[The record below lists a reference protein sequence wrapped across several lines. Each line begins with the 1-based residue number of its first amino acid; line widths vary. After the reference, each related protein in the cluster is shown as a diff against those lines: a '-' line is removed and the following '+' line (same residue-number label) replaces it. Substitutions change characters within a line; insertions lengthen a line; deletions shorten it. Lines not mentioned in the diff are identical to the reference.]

1 MLVKSK
7 THEYAKSVLVS
18 STLLLVVVLGV
29 IGLIGIGNDTS
40 YSAVAGWYVAGAI
53 GFWLPVASLAILVM
67 ALNGA
72 LGNGSNANIG
82 ALRPGEWLV
91 IFFSVVV
98 AGLTIFFDWFVL
110 SWIVNGIHPN
120 LVRQTVASVAL
131 VSTAS
136 SAALCVYFRLPWA
149 KYIFLALATLLLL
162 RSDLWLQ
169 FPGFSQSILA
179 GSSMVGYKSF
189 PALLALAS
197 FGYLH
202 RRFGE
207 LSKNR

>member
-1 MLVKSK
+1 MKSK
-7 THEYAKSVLVS
+7 TFEYAKLVLIS
-18 STLLLVVVLGV
+18 ATLLLVVVLGV
-29 IGLIGIGNDTS
+29 IGLIGIGNDSS

-53 GFWLPVASLAILVM
+53 GFWLSVASISIRVM
-67 ALNGA
+67 ALNGTRE
-72 LGNGSNANIG
+72 NESNANIG
-82 ALRPGEWLV
+82 ALRLSDWLV
-91 IFFSVVV
+91 IFFSAVV

-162 RSDLWLQ
+162 RSELWLQ
-169 FPGFSQSILA
+169 FPGFSQSVLA
-179 GSSMVGYKSF
+179 GSFMVGYKSF
-189 PALLALAS
+189 PTLLALAS

-207 LSKNR
+207 LSKNH